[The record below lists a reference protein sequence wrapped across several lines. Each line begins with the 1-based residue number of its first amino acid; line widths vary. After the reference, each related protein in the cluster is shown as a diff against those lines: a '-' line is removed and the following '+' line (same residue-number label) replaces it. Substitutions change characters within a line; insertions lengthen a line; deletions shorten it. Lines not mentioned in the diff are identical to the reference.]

1 VLKLISTF
9 IGQNPIL
16 FFMIVLKKDV
26 LLLSPQPVRSK
37 FLKSIPFKVV
47 LRKQCS
53 CDVIIE
59 RVYTYWIGS
68 KGGFSFF

>member
-1 VLKLISTF
+1 VEISFNTKTRLPRCPWSLVFVLKLISTF
-9 IGQNPIL
+9 IGQNPKF

-47 LRKQCS
+47 LS
-53 CDVIIE
+53 
-59 RVYTYWIGS
+59 
-68 KGGFSFF
+68 